1 MSQSRSIATR
11 MDVAILNQ
19 LKKLFPK
26 ESPSAILRLLAEERL
41 ASERNAKSLHAARK
55 ALAGKKSDRDLL

>member
-1 MSQSRSIATR
+1 

-41 ASERNAKSLHAARK
+41 AAERNAKSLHAARK